1 MNNKLSDVL
10 FEILTVLLLPVF
22 NVQADAPNW
31 ICTPVGGTHIFNYD
45 HAEKSITDVDKDKA
59 GTIIKDAF
67 AFNLGGVYSTTGC
80 GINAPGYIT
89 TTSDL
94 PVIGKNSDGGDWFQV
109 NEYLGVA
116 MEGWVAGNTLK
127 YFPVPFISQ
136 SNTYASDSQYN
147 WESGSKG
154 KVSIKILRPF
164 IGFSQFNK
172 IIMHTQIARTPDVGA
187 AGPYVSELIM
197 SGGIIV
203 PQSCELNAGQV
214 ISMDF
219 GDIGSS
225 AFSQAGAGKKPA
237 GVNPQTR
244 NIGIKCKNID
254 AQALLSLRIEANKV
268 SGNAVVSDN
277 PDLGFVIA
285 DSKQNPLIPN
295 NIDSKIPFRLDD
307 TSSANVPIS
316 AWPVSVTGNTP
327 AEGKF
332 TSEGYLRVD
341 FD

>member
-1 MNNKLSDVL
+1 
-10 FEILTVLLLPVF
+10 
-22 NVQADAPNW
+22 
-31 ICTPVGGTHIFNYD
+31 
-45 HAEKSITDVDKDKA
+45 
-59 GTIIKDAF
+59 
-67 AFNLGGVYSTTGC
+67 
-80 GINAPGYIT
+80 
-89 TTSDL
+89 
-94 PVIGKNSDGGDWFQV
+94 
-109 NEYLGVA
+109 
-116 MEGWVAGNTLK
+116 
-127 YFPVPFISQ
+127 
-136 SNTYASDSQYN
+136 
-147 WESGSKG
+147 
-154 KVSIKILRPF
+154 
-164 IGFSQFNK
+164 
-172 IIMHTQIARTPDVGA
+172 
-187 AGPYVSELIM
+187 
-197 SGGIIV
+197 
-203 PQSCELNAGQV
+203 
-214 ISMDF
+214 MDF

-285 DSKQNPLIPN
+285 DSKQNPLTPN